1 MGNWLQDHFFM
12 VTVGEY
18 TLPDIENL
26 LFMTRCEK
34 GKCACPLGL
43 YVFKCMEFW
52 GYLIA
57 EEEYT
62 PGSSATEKVMDYLA
76 LTLGN
81 EEAAT
86 LRPAIEF
93 CSIPY
98 ALLAAGRCGI
108 TVMEPHPL
116 FEHLVLD
123 TGKVAVLNTRKL
135 AQVYKRSLD
144 ELHRLLGNKAVA
156 KRVERRLKVLKEG
169 QNELYVKT

>member
-1 MGNWLQDHFFM
+1 MGNWVQDHFFGI
-12 VTVGEY
+12 VVGY

-52 GYLIA
+52 GYLIT

-62 PGSSATEKVMDYLA
+62 LGGSPIEKSMDYLT

-93 CSIPY
+93 CNIPY
-98 ALLAAGRCGI
+98 ALLAAGRCGV
-108 TVMEPHPL
+108 TVMDPHPL
-116 FEHLVLD
+116 FEHLTLN
-123 TGKVAVLNTRKL
+123 TGKLAVLNTRKL
-135 AQVYKRSLD
+135 AQVYRRSLD
-144 ELHRLLGNKAVA
+144 ELHGLLGNEAVA
-156 KRVERRLKVLKEG
+156 ERAGRRLKVLRESR
-169 QNELYVKT
+169 NELYAKT